1 VTKYIIA
8 SNGTFGDIQPFRQI
22 ALCLKNLGKSVTFM
36 TNPYWESKIR
46 EVGID
51 FHPIGT
57 KEQYISVIND
67 PSLWS
72 DRNQFELL
80 TKKLFIPNIYAMN
93 EFIKKISPSQ
103 KVVIIANL
111 HFMIDS
117 GIAKL
122 NNKNVV
128 VVSGA
133 LYPSLFRTTHKFSH
147 TSTQFLSFLQSS
159 FIQYFE
165 KKWDKKLMLSDYYTP
180 LNHALEEKGLL
191 PLKKYNDLYSHIAE
205 KNLLLFPQWYGP
217 IHQEWPHN
225 LIQGDFILN
234 QVGDIPPQPFEK
246 ELDIFLKK
254 NPNPIMFTFGTGNI
268 HSEELF
274 QLSIE
279 VISKLQLTAIFI
291 SRDRHLLP
299 KNLPPSSIWV
309 STLEPFSQLLSKCA
323 LIVYHGGIG
332 TLAEA
337 IQSKVPHLVIPFQGD
352 QWDNA
357 ERIQNLNL
365 GLTISSAKLTVSNF
379 SKAIQ
384 FILDSDEIKRN
395 CNIYGPKVQK
405 RLSVMQ
411 ITKKMLIDIFDD
423 E

>member
-1 VTKYIIA
+1 
-8 SNGTFGDIQPFRQI
+8 
-22 ALCLKNLGKSVTFM
+22 
-36 TNPYWESKIR
+36 
-46 EVGID
+46 
-51 FHPIGT
+51 
-57 KEQYISVIND
+57 
-67 PSLWS
+67 
-72 DRNQFELL
+72 
-80 TKKLFIPNIYAMN
+80 
-93 EFIKKISPSQ
+93 
-103 KVVIIANL
+103 
-111 HFMIDS
+111 
-117 GIAKL
+117 
-122 NNKNVV
+122 
-128 VVSGA
+128 
-133 LYPSLFRTTHKFSH
+133 
-147 TSTQFLSFLQSS
+147 
-159 FIQYFE
+159 
-165 KKWDKKLMLSDYYTP
+165 MLSDYYTP

>member
-67 PSLWS
+67 PSLWC

-122 NNKNVV
+122 NNKNVM

-299 KNLPPSSIWV
+299 KIFPQVLFGFLP
-309 STLEPFSQLLSKCA
+309 
-323 LIVYHGGIG
+323 
-332 TLAEA
+332 
-337 IQSKVPHLVIPFQGD
+337 
-352 QWDNA
+352 
-357 ERIQNLNL
+357 
-365 GLTISSAKLTVSNF
+365 
-379 SKAIQ
+379 
-384 FILDSDEIKRN
+384 
-395 CNIYGPKVQK
+395 
-405 RLSVMQ
+405 
-411 ITKKMLIDIFDD
+411 
-423 E
+423 